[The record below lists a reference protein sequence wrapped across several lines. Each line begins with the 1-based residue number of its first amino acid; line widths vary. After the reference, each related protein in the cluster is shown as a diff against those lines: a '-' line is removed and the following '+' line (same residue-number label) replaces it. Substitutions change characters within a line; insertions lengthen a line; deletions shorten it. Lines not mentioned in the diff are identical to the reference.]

1 MAGAHMNGNQHQ
13 QPDVGLVRHEE
24 ELSVETRE
32 RRIGSV
38 GISKTVDTKTFR
50 RSVPREVED
59 VSFERGPAA
68 EGDSGEIETLP
79 DGSVSIPVF
88 EEEVVVTKRL
98 VVRERVVVRKRSFT
112 ERHRIK
118 EELRRERIEIDHKE
132 EQ

>member
-1 MAGAHMNGNQHQ
+1 MNRDEHRH
-13 QPDVGLVRHEE
+13 DVGLVRHEE
-24 ELSVETRE
+24 ELGVETRE

-38 GISKTVDTKTFR
+38 RVSKTVDTQTFE

-59 VSFERGPAA
+59 VDVERVPPAGD
-68 EGDSGEIETLP
+68 GDSGQIETLP

-98 VVRERVVVRKRSFT
+98 VVRERVIVRKRSFT
-112 ERHRIK
+112 EQHRIE
-118 EELRRERIEIDHKE
+118 EELRKEHVDIDHEE